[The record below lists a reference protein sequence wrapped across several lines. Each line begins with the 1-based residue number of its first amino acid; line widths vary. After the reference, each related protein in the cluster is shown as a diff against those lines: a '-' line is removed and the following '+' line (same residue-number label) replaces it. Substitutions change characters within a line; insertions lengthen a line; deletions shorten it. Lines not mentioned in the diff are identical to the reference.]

1 MPSLGDNILS
11 KPNVRVIAART
22 LAAILKEQ
30 GSLLS
35 LLASAQQKV
44 APEDVG
50 LLKALCFG
58 VMRHFRELEFIA
70 AQKLK
75 KPIRSKDKDV
85 YALILLGIYQLK
97 HSNVPEHAA
106 IAETAGAAKK
116 LKKNWAVGFV
126 NAILREL
133 QRSPV
138 SAPNEDKVPA
148 YYHNHPDWFVERLR
162 IDWPD
167 SYHEILSANNSRAPM
182 TLRVNQAK
190 TDRSD
195 YLDKL
200 QTNDLAAS
208 AGEFSTEAIY
218 LAQPNDVYELPNWD
232 DGFVSVQDEAAQLS
246 AQLLNAQPGEQILD
260 ACAAPGGK
268 TCHILES
275 APTALVTAIELE
287 EKRTARIHENLARL
301 GLEAKVCIADASKP
315 DDWWDGT
322 PFDRILLDAP
332 CSATGVIRRHPDIRF
347 LRNEEAVTKLAQL
360 QASILEALW
369 PTLKSGGVL
378 VYATCSVLKQENEE
392 TIASF
397 LAKVDD
403 AKEIIIEAPW
413 GQKATYGRQLFPQV
427 DGHDGF
433 YYCLLQKH

>member
-1 MPSLGDNILS
+1 
-11 KPNVRVIAART
+11 VVAART

-35 LLASAQQKV
+35 LLVSAQQKV

-58 VMRHFRELEFIA
+58 VMRHFRELEYIA
-70 AQKLK
+70 SQKLK
-75 KPIRSKDKDV
+75 KPIRGKDKDV
-85 YALILLGIYQLK
+85 YALILLGIYQLN

-138 SAPNEDKVPA
+138 EAPSKDVAPEF
-148 YYHNHPDWFVERLR
+148 YHNHPDWFVKRLKA
-162 IDWPD
+162 DWPED
-167 SYHEILSANNSRAPM
+167 YQDILAANNSRAPM
-182 TLRVNQAK
+182 TLRVNKA
-190 TDRSD
+190 
-195 YLDKL
+195 
-200 QTNDLAAS
+200 QTNRANYLEQLSASDIAAK
-208 AGEFSTEAIY
+208 AGAFADDAIY
-218 LAQPNDVYELPNWD
+218 LEKPSDVYELPHWD
-232 DGFVSVQDEAAQLS
+232 DGFISVQDEAAQLS
-246 AQLLNAQPGEQILD
+246 ASLLAAQDEELILD

-275 APTALVTAIELE
+275 APGSSVTAVELE
-287 EKRTARIHENLARL
+287 EKRAPRIHENLARL
-301 GLEAKVCIADASKP
+301 KLEANVRIADASKP
-315 DDWWDGT
+315 SDWWDGT

-347 LRNEEAVTKLAQL
+347 LRNEEAVQNLAQL
-360 QASILEALW
+360 QSSILEALW

-378 VYATCSVLKQENEE
+378 VYATCSVLRQENEE

-397 LAKVDD
+397 LTKVDD
-403 AKEIIIEAPW
+403 AKEIIIDAPW
-413 GQKATYGRQLFPQV
+413 GKKTTHGRQLFPQI